1 MRAFVFTPIILCI
14 LLLPHLSVK
23 ENRVVSEIKLPVMV
37 SFSKSIPDS
46 IRDFV
51 KVYMKLKKIRII
63 SIEQA
68 AEIFLDQEKEILLR
82 NVPNEKDSKDQF
94 LSRIETSRKPL
105 YNILRTEMYTSK
117 NEERLLI
124 DSLKWYA
131 IQPGLTDTS
140 KNWNTFI
147 PVDRFENC
155 MVVWKSLVDT
165 IIESGTLK

>member
-1 MRAFVFTPIILCI
+1 MRAILYTQVLIYFLFVNDSFNNPTN
-14 LLLPHLSVK
+14 S
-23 ENRVVSEIKLPVMV
+23 NSEIRLPVMIT
-37 SFSKSIPDS
+37 FSKSVPDS

-51 KVYMKLKKIRII
+51 KVYMKLKKIQII
-63 SIEQA
+63 SLEQA

-94 LSRIETSRKPL
+94 LSRIETGRKPL

-117 NEERLLI
+117 KEDRLLI

-131 IQPGLTDTS
+131 IQPGSPDTS

-147 PVDRFENC
+147 PVDNLENC
-155 MVVWKSLVDT
+155 MVVWKNLVDA
-165 IIESGTLK
+165 IIQSGKLK

>member
-1 MRAFVFTPIILCI
+1 MRAFIFTPLVVYILI
-14 LLLPHLSVK
+14 LTDLSIK
-23 ENRVVSEIKLPVMV
+23 ENRVISEIKLPVMV
-37 SFSKSIPDS
+37 SFSKAIPDS

-51 KVYMKLKKIRII
+51 KVYMKLKKIQVI
-63 SIEQA
+63 SLEQA

-94 LSRIETSRKPL
+94 LSRIETGRKPL

-117 NEERLLI
+117 KEDRLLV

-131 IQPGLTDTS
+131 IQPGSPDTS

-147 PVDRFENC
+147 PVDNLENC
-155 MVVWKSLVDT
+155 MVVWKNLVDA
-165 IIESGTLK
+165 IIQSGKLK